1 MAYRVRLEGS
11 YDGQKFDFA
20 NYDDALQFVAMAVE
34 HGTYQDYHYIEDE
47 NGKSIKEW
55 DDPKPIEVRM
65 MGVEE

>member
-11 YDGQKFDFA
+11 YDGQKFDFR

-47 NGKSIKEW
+47 NGKTVKVW
-55 DDPKPIEVRM
+55 DDSKPLQVTM